1 MKSNK
6 INKKRLKSII
16 SEEFN
21 KLSEDEMNEFLG
33 MLPGSS
39 KRKMADM
46 IKKQNSESESGVTP
60 EERSFMFDAAVQMV
74 FADGVINILNKSKDP
89 DVKRFVRFLQGSDI
103 TEAEIGSQRRRN
115 KPAGSSTGTTPE
127 IAKAQA
133 QSLQKAMKN
142 TSLATGVWK
151 ALHLVKDL
159 PSMREYMRGS
169 IARKWLEKTAS
180 EWGASPAAAAAKPAE
195 EPAAAP
201 TAAPADNAETPAAA
215 AAEPETPA
223 AAAEPEAAATATP
236 EPGSIGT
243 FIDKYVI
250 GPMWKELSSQFKG
263 KLGKELASDAQQKL
277 KNVKSDIE
285 KFISQR
291 LGTFQKT
298 LKEDKTKIPPLIME
312 LRKIAKK
319 RIISELQL
327 NK

>member
-89 DVKRFVRFLQGSDI
+89 DVKRFVRFLQGSNM

-159 PSMREYMRGS
+159 PSMREYMRGN

-180 EWGASPAAAAAKPAE
+180 EWGTEKPKRTRKLTGPDVPKMSDLDTPSAGE
-195 EPAAAP
+195 VP
-201 TAAPADNAETPAAA
+201 TAAPEAGAEDPAAGGG
-215 AAEPETPA
+215 
-223 AAAEPEAAATATP
+223 TP
-236 EPGSIGT
+236 EPASAPSPPPTKSGGVSKQSLDQMT
-243 FIDKYVI
+243 RAMFSNLRFSKLTDTDKQTIKKAIY
-250 GPMWKELSSQFKG
+250 GWADQNLSLTEARILAFTEKIN
-263 KLGKELASDAQQKL
+263 KL
-277 KNVKSDIE
+277 N
-285 KFISQR
+285 
-291 LGTFQKT
+291 
-298 LKEDKTKIPPLIME
+298 
-312 LRKIAKK
+312 
-319 RIISELQL
+319 ELQL